1 MYYTLRSAAG
11 YYRGRSCAS
20 GQLEPA
26 RDCAAWR
33 YERAVWRAWRGKRR
47 SSTDLGP
54 FSTSLWIGI
63 IILRRRSSSVGQNAD
78 TPKRGGRRPSEGKT
92 SAHAYQR
99 RHGPACDAGRSGGCN
114 GAVRRSRT
122 RDLHDGH
129 WAPARRGSHED
140 LREHEPTVGRR
151 HGVGRRCG
159 PLYEGTC
166 LRLSAASSWPMGE
179 GARRAWLRPA
189 RRHGF
194 VRCTAGPPHVSAY
207 NDEAEPR
214 RVPTLPYTL
223 YASTT
228 MRGGPTRRC
237 ARPAKAR
244 SGCLPDGHWG
254 PAPRGSHEGLR
265 EHVPAVGR
273 RRGVDQRCG
282 PLYEGTRPRL
292 STASSWPTGTGSASR
307 VVGASSPAWFVC
319 RTAGP
324 PHVSA
329 YNDEPEPRRVPTLP
343 YTLDAST
350 AMRGGPTRRCPG
362 AERSGAI
369 VHAFYIKT
377 STIRSPTC
385 TRARSTT

>member
-1 MYYTLRSAAG
+1 MRVDRVAAMARSDGRARATCMMVIGHLLVGAHTRTSGSMSLRSVVVMESAG
-11 YYRGRSCAS
+11 
-20 GQLEPA
+20 
-26 RDCAAWR
+26 D
-33 YERAVWRAWRGKRR
+33 AVRCTKAHVCGSR
-47 SSTDLGP
+47 P
-54 FSTSLWIGI
+54 
-63 IILRRRSSSVGQNAD
+63 RRRGQW
-78 TPKRGGRRPSEGKT
+78 GRE
-92 SAHAYQR
+92 
-99 RHGPACDAGRSGGCN
+99 
-114 GAVRRSRT
+114 
-122 RDLHDGH
+122 
-129 WAPARRGSHED
+129 
-140 LREHEPTVGRR
+140 
-151 HGVGRRCG
+151 
-159 PLYEGTC
+159 
-166 LRLSAASSWPMGE
+166 
-179 GARRAWLRPA
+179 ARRAWLRPA
-189 RRHGF
+189 CRHGF
-194 VRCTAGPPHVSAY
+194 VWCTAGPPHVSAY

-273 RRGVDQRCG
+273 RRGVDQQCG